1 MKSLDLL
8 VLFLLLSVVVVGV
21 QCYPTGAPASAC
33 TDIYPVNHT
42 GPSQDLSTNPF
53 TLSLSDFDK
62 TYGGEIYYVPGQQ
75 YTCESVATSSVSV

>member
-1 MKSLDLL
+1 MESFRQS
-8 VLFLLLSVVVVGV
+8 VLFFLLSVVVVV
-21 QCYPTGAPASAC
+21 HCYPTGAPASAC
-33 TDIYPVNHT
+33 TDIYPVNHM

-75 YTCESVATSSVSV
+75 YTCESVATSSASV